1 MQVRFWKHSS
11 YENPPKK
18 TQHKHKQK
26 HKQKTQTQ
34 TKDTNKN
41 KNKNKEHKQ
50 RTQTKTIKNTRQTDK
65 QKFEMPAAK
74 LLEKSYANCA
84 HKKTNSAHR
93 HSKDVTHTKRK
104 KTVSHF
110 YNKHKKGI
118 KT

>member
-1 MQVRFWKHSS
+1 
-11 YENPPKK
+11 
-18 TQHKHKQK
+18 
-26 HKQKTQTQ
+26 
-34 TKDTNKN
+34 
-41 KNKNKEHKQ
+41 
-50 RTQTKTIKNTRQTDK
+50 
-65 QKFEMPAAK
+65 MPAAK